1 MFVTDTFTVRASTV
15 LLDSVQ
21 TSGGSLLIGRY
32 TDPTLG
38 VVEARSFFQVAPFL
52 GDTLKADPKAVYD
65 SLVLALGYNGYAYGD
80 TTRYQNILVHRLT
93 DTLNNS
99 KVYLNASQVP
109 YEAAAL
115 GQARYKLSQDPNQ
128 VAELRVKLSDAFG
141 RELFGLAGKPQ
152 STDAAAFRNYV
163 KGLAI
168 LPGAGNEGS
177 VLGFSQAY
185 VYVYYHVDTLVKHYD
200 LVMALNST
208 VPRGRFA
215 RITSQRSGPLASL
228 TKPGQ
233 ALPTSASNGETYL
246 HNGVG
251 LVTKLEFPSLLN
263 LRNLPQGKVAINRA
277 ELILEPKPAP
287 TNLANP
293 QSLFL
298 LETDDSNGLRKTPQG
313 YAEFAAAEG
322 APASVNGTTFLND
335 QYQFILSSQIQQM
348 LTGQRKATGLLVLRQ
363 FVPLSSTTQIP
374 VRALGN
380 DVSRAVFDAKKI
392 KLRVYYTVS
401 NN

>member
-21 TSGGSLLIGRY
+21 TSGGGLLLGRY

-38 VVEARSFFQVAPFL
+38 LVEARSFFQVAPLL

-80 TTRYQNILVHRLT
+80 TTRYQTISVHRLS

-99 KVYLNASQVP
+99 KIYLNSSQAP
-109 YEAAAL
+109 YEAATL
-115 GQARYKLSQDPNQ
+115 GQTRYKFNQDPNR
-128 VAELRVKLSDAFG
+128 APELRVKLSDAFG
-141 RELFGLAGKPQ
+141 RELLGLAGKPQ
-152 STDAAAFRNYV
+152 STSAAAFRDYV

-177 VLGFSQAY
+177 VLGFSQAFMTI
-185 VYVYYHVDTLVKHYD
+185 YYHVDTLAKTYISA
-200 LVMALNST
+200 MAVNSA

-233 ALPTSASNGETYL
+233 ALPASATNGETYL
-246 HNGVG
+246 HNGIG

-277 ELILEPKPAP
+277 ELILEPKAAP
-287 TNLANP
+287 VNLANP

-298 LETDDSNGLRKTPQG
+298 LETDESNGLRKTPQG
-313 YAEFAAAEG
+313 YAEFVPVEG
-322 APASVNGTTFLND
+322 TPASVNGASFLND
-335 QYQFILSSQIQQM
+335 QYRSILSSQIQQM
-348 LTGQRKATGLLVLRQ
+348 ITGQRKATGLLVLRQ
-363 FVPLSSTTQIP
+363 FVSLSSTAQIP
-374 VRALGN
+374 VRALGS

-392 KLRVYYTVS
+392 KLKVYYTVS

>member
-1 MFVTDTFTVRASTV
+1 VFVTDTFTVRASTV

-21 TSGGSLLIGRY
+21 TSGGGLLLGRY
-32 TDPTLG
+32 TDPALG
-38 VVEARSFFQVAPFL
+38 VVEARSFFQVAPLL

-80 TTRYQNILVHRLT
+80 ITRYQTISVHRLN

-99 KVYLNASQVP
+99 KIYLNSSQVP
-109 YEAAAL
+109 YEATAL
-115 GQARYKLSQDPNQ
+115 GSARYKLNQDPNR
-128 VAELRVKLSDAFG
+128 VPELRVKLSDVFG

-152 STDAAAFRNYV
+152 STNAAAYRDFV
-163 KGLAI
+163 KGLAV
-168 LPGAGNEGS
+168 LPGSGDEGS
-177 VLGFSQAY
+177 ILGVSQVLMT
-185 VYVYYHVDTLVKHYD
+185 VYYHVDTLSKRYD

-228 TKPGQ
+228 TKPAQ
-233 ALPTSASNGETYL
+233 ALPASATNGETYL
-246 HNGVG
+246 HNGIG

-277 ELILEPKPAP
+277 ELILEAKPAP

-298 LETDDSNGLRKTPQG
+298 LETDASNGLRKTPQG
-313 YAEFAAAEG
+313 YAEFVPTEAA
-322 APASVNGTTFLND
+322 PTSVNGAAFLND

-348 LTGQRKATGLLVLRQ
+348 ITGQRKSTGLLLLRQ
-363 FVPLSSTTQIP
+363 FVSLSSTAQIP
-374 VRALGN
+374 VRALGS
-380 DVSRAVFDAKKI
+380 DVSRAIFDSKKI
-392 KLRVYYTVS
+392 KLKVYYTVS